1 MAMHKQYDLV
11 IIGGGPIG
19 MNCGIEA
26 KKAGLD
32 YVILEKG
39 VLVNSLYNFPT
50 NMTFFSTSNLLEIG
64 DVPFIAHSDKPTRKE
79 ALEYF
84 RRVQESWDLKIKL
97 YTEVQSMQANA
108 EGLYQIDTNKGT
120 YLAHSVVVST
130 GFYDTPRMLGIPGED
145 LPKVKHFYD
154 DPHPYVDQKVLVI
167 GAANSACDVALET
180 YYKGAEVTMAI
191 RESEIYP
198 KVKYWIRPNIENRIK
213 EGSIKAHFNTTV
225 KEIRECEVV
234 LNTPEGEVTL
244 ENDFV
249 LAMTG
254 YKPNY
259 SLFEA
264 LQIPVTDDEQKAP
277 IHNEETLETE
287 LPNVY
292 VAGVINAGMQTS
304 KLFIENTRV
313 HSGMIVKA
321 IMDRN
326 QVNA

>member
-1 MAMHKQYDLV
+1 MEYDLV

-19 MNCGIEA
+19 LNCAIEA
-26 KKAGLD
+26 KKAGLS
-32 YVILEKG
+32 YVVLEKG

-64 DVPFIAHSDKPTRKE
+64 GVPFIAHNDKPTRRE

-84 RRVQESWDLKIKL
+84 RRVQESWDLNIKL
-97 YTEVQSMQANA
+97 YTEVKSMS
-108 EGLYQIDTNKGT
+108 EYDGVYQVLTTKGT
-120 YLAHSVVVST
+120 FTASHVIVAT
-130 GFYDTPRMLGIPGED
+130 GFYDTPRLLHIPGEE
-145 LPKVKHFYD
+145 LKKVKHFYD

-191 RESEIYP
+191 REGEIYP

-213 EGSIKAHFNTTV
+213 EGSIKAYFNTTV
-225 KEIRECEVV
+225 KEIRPHEVV
-234 LNTPEGEVTL
+234 LQTPDGDITI

-254 YKPNY
+254 YMPNY
-259 SLFEA
+259 QLFES
-264 LQIPVTDDEQKAP
+264 LGIPVTEDEFKIPVHDEQ
-277 IHNEETLETE
+277 TLETP
-287 LPNVY
+287 LKGVY
-292 VAGVINAGMQTS
+292 VAGVINSGLQTS

-313 HSGMIVKA
+313 HSEMIIQSILAGKGEVA
-321 IMDRN
+321 
-326 QVNA
+326 VH

>member
-1 MAMHKQYDLV
+1 MKYDLI

-19 MNCGIEA
+19 LNCAIEA
-26 KKAGLD
+26 KKAGLS
-32 YVILEKG
+32 YIILEKG

-84 RRVQESWDLKIKL
+84 RRVKESWDLNISL
-97 YTEVQSMQANA
+97 YTEVESMQKQDDTYNVK
-108 EGLYQIDTNKGT
+108 TNKGDFEAT
-120 YLAHSVVVST
+120 NIIVST
-130 GFYDTPRMLGIPGED
+130 GFYDTPRELGIPGED

-154 DPHPYVDQKVLVI
+154 DPHPYLGQKVLII

-180 YYKGAEVTMAI
+180 FYKDAEVTMAI

-198 KVKYWIRPNIENRIK
+198 KVKYWIRPNIINRIE
-213 EGSIKAHFNTTV
+213 EGSIKAYFNTTV
-225 KEIRECEVV
+225 KEIKPCEVI
-234 LNTPEGEVTL
+234 LNTPEGEVTVD
-244 ENDFV
+244 NDFV

-259 SLFEA
+259 SLFEQ
-264 LQIPVTDDEQKAP
+264 LGLPISDDELKIP
-277 IHNEETLETE
+277 IHDPDSLETP
-287 LPNVY
+287 LKGVY
-292 VAGVINAGMQTS
+292 VAGVINAGLQTS

-313 HSGMIVKA
+313 HSGMI
-321 IMDRN
+321 IRSILG
-326 QVNA
+326 

>member
-1 MAMHKQYDLV
+1 MQTHYDLV

-32 YVILEKG
+32 YIILEKG
-39 VLVNSLYNFPT
+39 VLVNSVYNFPT

-84 RRVQESWDLKIKL
+84 RRVQESWDLNIKL
-97 YTEVQSMQANA
+97 YTEVKSMTPATDD
-108 EGLYQIDTNKGT
+108 LYQIDTNKGVFT
-120 YLAHSVVVST
+120 AASVVVAT
-130 GFYDTPRMLGIPGED
+130 GFYDTPRLLNIPGEH

-154 DPHPYVDQKVLVI
+154 DPHPYVDQRVLVI

-191 RESEIYP
+191 REPEIYP

-213 EGSIKAHFNTTV
+213 EGSIKAYFNTLV

-234 LNTPEGEVTL
+234 LETPEGEVTL
-244 ENDFV
+244 ANDFV

-259 SLFEA
+259 ALFEA
-264 LQIPVTDDEQKAP
+264 LGLPVSADEFKIPVHDPD
-277 IHNEETLETE
+277 TLETP
-287 LPNVY
+287 LSNVY

-304 KLFIENTRV
+304 KLFIENTRI
-313 HSGMIVKA
+313 HSGMIIQAIKA
-321 IMDRN
+321 KSQAR
-326 QVNA
+326 VF

>member
-1 MAMHKQYDLV
+1 MQTKYDLV

-32 YVILEKG
+32 YIILEKG

-79 ALEYF
+79 SLEYF
-84 RRVQESWDLKIKL
+84 RRVQESWNLNIKL
-97 YTEVQSMQANA
+97 YTEVRSMASGDD
-108 EGLYQIDTNKGT
+108 GLYQIDTNKG
-120 YLAHSVVVST
+120 AFSARSVVVAT
-130 GFYDTPRMLGIPGED
+130 GFYDTPRKLNIPGEE

-191 RESEIYP
+191 REPEIYP

-213 EGSIKAHFNTTV
+213 HGQITAHFNTTV

-234 LNTPEGEVTL
+234 LNTPEGETTL

-259 SLFEA
+259 DLFQA
-264 LQIPVTDDEQKAP
+264 LGLPVSDDEDKKP
-277 IHNEETLETE
+277 VHNPDTLEST

-313 HSGMIVKA
+313 HSAMIINA
-321 IMDRN
+321 ILEKHTA
-326 QVNA
+326 V

>member
-1 MAMHKQYDLV
+1 MQTKYDLV

-32 YVILEKG
+32 YIILEKG

-79 ALEYF
+79 SLEYF
-84 RRVQESWDLKIKL
+84 RRVQESWNLNIKL
-97 YTEVQSMQANA
+97 YTEVQSMTSNDD
-108 EGLYQIDTNKGT
+108 GLYQIDTNKG
-120 YLAHSVVVST
+120 AFSARSVVVAT
-130 GFYDTPRMLGIPGED
+130 GFYDTPRKLNIPGED

-213 EGSIKAHFNTTV
+213 HGQITAHFNTTV

-234 LNTPEGEVTL
+234 LSTPEGEITL

-259 SLFEA
+259 DLFQA
-264 LQIPVTDDEQKAP
+264 LGLPVSDDEDKKP
-277 IHNEETLETE
+277 VHNPDTLESA
-287 LPNVY
+287 LSNVY
-292 VAGVINAGMQTS
+292 VAGVINSGMQTS
-304 KLFIENTRV
+304 KLFIENTRI
-313 HSGMIVKA
+313 HSAMIVNA
-321 IMDRN
+321 ILEKN
-326 QVNA
+326 KVETV

>member
-1 MAMHKQYDLV
+1 MYDLV

-19 MNCGIEA
+19 LNCAIEA
-26 KKAGLD
+26 KKAGLS
-32 YVILEKG
+32 YIVLEKG
-39 VLVNSLYNFPT
+39 VLANSIYNFPT

-64 DVPFIAHSDKPTRKE
+64 DVPFIAHSDKPTRRE

-84 RRVQESWDLKIKL
+84 RRVQESWELDVKL
-97 YTEVQSMQANA
+97 YTEVQSMERIEEHYEVNTSKGLFKA
-108 EGLYQIDTNKGT
+108 EN
-120 YLAHSVVVST
+120 VVIST
-130 GFYDTPRMLGIPGED
+130 GFYDTPRMLNVPGEE
-145 LPKVKHFYD
+145 LRKVKHFYD

-213 EGSIKAHFNTTV
+213 EGSIQAYFNTTV
-225 KEIRECEVV
+225 KEIRADEVV
-234 LNTPEGEVTL
+234 LNTPEGEVVI

-254 YKPNY
+254 YQPNY
-259 SLFEA
+259 KLFES
-264 LQIPVTDDEQKAP
+264 LGLPISKDEHKVP
-277 IHNEETLETE
+277 IHDQHSLETP
-287 LPNVY
+287 LQGVY
-292 VAGVINAGMQTS
+292 VAGVINSGMQTS

-313 HSGMIVKA
+313 HSNMIIDHIKSKT
-321 IMDRN
+321 
-326 QVNA
+326 QVTA

>member
-277 IHNEETLETE
+277 IHNAETLETE

-321 IMDRN
+321 ILDRN

>member
-1 MAMHKQYDLV
+1 MQYDLI

-19 MNCGIEA
+19 LNCAIEA
-26 KKAGLD
+26 KKAGLN
-32 YVILEKG
+32 YIILEKG

-64 DVPFIAHSDKPTRKE
+64 GVPFIAHSDKPTRKE

-84 RRVQESWDLKIKL
+84 RRVQESWGLNIKL
-97 YTEVQSMQANA
+97 YTEVKAMQPNGDGYTL
-108 EGLYQIDTNKGT
+108 ETSKGAFET
-120 YLAHSVVVST
+120 KNVIVST
-130 GFYDTPRMLGIPGED
+130 GFYDTPRMLNIPGED

-180 YYKGAEVTMAI
+180 YYKGAEVTMAV
-191 RESEIYP
+191 REPEIYP

-213 EGSIKAHFNTTV
+213 EGSINAYFNTTV
-225 KEIRECEVV
+225 AEIRESEVV
-234 LNTPEGEVTL
+234 LNTPEGEVVL

-259 SLFEA
+259 ALFEK
-264 LQIPVTDDEQKAP
+264 LGLPISDDENKIP
-277 IHNEETLETE
+277 IHDEETLETP
-287 LPNVY
+287 LNGVY
-292 VAGVINAGMQTS
+292 VAGVINSGLQTS

-313 HSGMIVKA
+313 HSEMIIKA
-321 IMDRN
+321 ITEAVPDK
-326 QVNA
+326 V